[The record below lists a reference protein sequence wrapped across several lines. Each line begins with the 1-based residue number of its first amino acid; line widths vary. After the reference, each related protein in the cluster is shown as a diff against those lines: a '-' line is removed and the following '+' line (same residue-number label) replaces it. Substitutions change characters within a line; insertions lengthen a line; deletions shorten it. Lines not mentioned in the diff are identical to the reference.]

1 MNYIAIDIGGTAVKA
16 AIIDDAGLI
25 IEKTSQPTP
34 LTNLDDLIK
43 ELTDI
48 VKWAMSL
55 THIAGI
61 AVSQPCVTDA
71 ATGQALSGGALGYI
85 QGTNPAKLLGDAF
98 NLPYTA
104 ENDGNCAALAEIW
117 IGNARGIND
126 LALVVCGT
134 GIGGSVIVDKK
145 IITGHRKFAGEFG
158 MFITGFETDGTPIIW
173 SANGSTLALVTN
185 YSKRIGRDIKTLDG
199 KIVFD
204 LADKGDP
211 EAIACVQDF
220 YRIFAYG
227 LHNIQ
232 HVCDPERILIGG
244 AVSNRPDFIDNIM
257 KALETLYTQ
266 VDGYMSGP
274 TVARC
279 ACGADAN
286 LIGAVYHLRKTHN
299 IRD

>member
-1 MNYIAIDIGGTAVKA
+1 MNYIALDIGGTAVKA
-16 AIIDDAGLI
+16 AIIDEIGTI
-25 IEKTSQPTP
+25 IQKTSQPTP
-34 LTNLDDLIK
+34 LTNFDDLIK
-43 ELTDI
+43 CLTEI
-48 VKWAMSL
+48 VEWAKAITPIS
-55 THIAGI
+55 GI
-61 AVSQPCVTDA
+61 AISQPCVTDA
-71 ATGQALSGGALGYI
+71 MTGQALSGGALGYI
-85 QGTNPAKLLGDAF
+85 QGTNPSKVLGNIF

-126 LALVVCGT
+126 LALVVCGS
-134 GIGGSVIVDKK
+134 GIGGSVIIDRK

-173 SANGSTLALVTN
+173 SANGSTLALVN
-185 YSKRIGRDIKTLDG
+185 AYSKRSGKDIKTLDG

-204 LADKGDP
+204 LAEKGD
-211 EAIACVQDF
+211 EDAMACVESF

-232 HVCDPERILIGG
+232 HVCDPELILIGG
-244 AVSNRPDFIDNIM
+244 AVSNRADFIDNIT
-257 KALETLYTQ
+257 KELEIFYDQ
-266 VDGYMSGP
+266 VGGYMSGP

-286 LIGAVYHLRKTHN
+286 LIGAVYHLLN
-299 IRD
+299 MC